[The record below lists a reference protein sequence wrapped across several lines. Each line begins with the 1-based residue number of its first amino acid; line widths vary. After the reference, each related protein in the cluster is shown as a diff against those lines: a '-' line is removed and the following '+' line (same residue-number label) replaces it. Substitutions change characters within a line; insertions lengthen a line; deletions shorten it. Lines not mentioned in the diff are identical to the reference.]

1 MNPQTLQRL
10 EYDQIK
16 EKLKGYALSYIG
28 QRHVEKMVPMTDV
41 KELRKKLDEVAEAKA
56 LLEHG
61 ASVPIPSL
69 EGIERILDLLGKDHV
84 FNVKDLGHIHQF
96 LTSCAQLIKYMAA
109 KANAAPHVTSFATAM
124 SPLSKLKG
132 EIESSIWRGQVLDT
146 ASKDLAKVR
155 KRIVVCEERLKSK
168 LASLMGRYRSILQ
181 EHVISTR
188 NGRYVIPIKKEYRRQ
203 VTGNVLDESASGQT
217 VYIEPSDIS
226 QLQFE
231 LEALRG
237 EEEREV
243 TKVLMALSA
252 LADEYSRELHINVET
267 VGIYD
272 FLFAKAKYA
281 LAIGGS
287 NVQINEQGFM
297 RLREARHPLLG
308 REMVPLNFE
317 TGFRY
322 KSLIITGPNTGGK
335 TLTLKTV
342 GLLTLMVQSGLLVPV
357 QEGSLFSIFRHIAVE
372 IGDGQSLEHALS
384 TFSAHI
390 HNVIEILRIT
400 DSSTLVLIDEMA
412 SGTDPGEGV
421 GLSIAILEELHKRGA
436 TIVATTHFNEI
447 KNFAAATPGFENAR
461 MEFDTQTL
469 QPLYRLR
476 IGEAGQSYAFSIALK
491 IGLPNEI
498 IERSREITAN
508 GITRT
513 ERQGEFA
520 AEATVTGRAANSV
533 HAEPSQVLL
542 PAGQPAQPDEPQT
555 QNTETKQEAATET
568 EQQPQPQPEK
578 LLEPGDEVFVSYLGK
593 SGVVYEKEDPKGN
606 IVVLIQN
613 QKVKLQRK
621 HISQNLKE

>member
-10 EYDQIK
+10 EYDKIK
-16 EKLKGYALSYIG
+16 EKLKGYALSYLG

-109 KANAAPHVTSFATAM
+109 KANTAPHVTSFATAM
-124 SPLSKLKG
+124 SPLAKLKG

-188 NGRYVIPIKKEYRRQ
+188 NGRYVIPIKKEYRKQ

-217 VYIEPSDIS
+217 VYVEPSDIS

-243 TKVLMALSA
+243 MKVLMALSA
-252 LADEYSRELHINVET
+252 LADEYSRELHVNVET

-308 REMVPLNFE
+308 REMVPLHFE

-390 HNVIEILRIT
+390 HNVIDILRIT

-498 IERSREITAN
+498 IERSREVTAN

-513 ERQGEFA
+513 ERLDEFT
-520 AEATVTGRAANSV
+520 AEVTVTGQAANIV

-542 PAGQPAQPDEPQT
+542 PAWQVAHPEEPQT
-555 QNTETKQEAATET
+555 QKTEERQEAVTED
-568 EQQPQPQPEK
+568 ERQPQSEK
-578 LLEPGDEVFVSYLGK
+578 ILEPGDEVFVSYLGK
-593 SGVVYEKEDPKGN
+593 SGVVYEKEDAKGN

-613 QKVKLQRK
+613 QKVRLQRK